1 MYLIQLLLP
10 LHDNEKRPIPAE
22 HFNRLRTD
30 LTQRFGG
37 VTAFVRA
44 PAKGLWEEDEEIN
57 SDDDVVFEIIAENFA
72 KDWWRDIEFSCNTS
86 LNRKKSSF
94 GPHVWR
100 SCNNSTSDGH
110 AWPRNKR
117 RTTLAPCLQRYCSS

>member
-44 PAKGLWEEDEEIN
+44 PAKGLWEEEEEIN
-57 SDDDVVFEIIAENFA
+57 HDDVVMFEIIAENFA
-72 KDWWRDIEFSCNTS
+72 KDWWREYRVHLQHVFKQKEVLIWATS
-86 LNRKKSSF
+86 VEKL
-94 GPHVWR
+94 
-100 SCNNSTSDGH
+100 
-110 AWPRNKR
+110 
-117 RTTLAPCLQRYCSS
+117 

>member
-22 HFNRLRTD
+22 HFNTLRTD
-30 LTQRFGG
+30 LTRRFGG

-57 SDDDVVFEIIAENFA
+57 SDDVVMFEIIAENFA
-72 KDWWRDIEFSCNTS
+72 KDWWREYRIQ
-86 LNRKKSSF
+86 
-94 GPHVWR
+94 
-100 SCNNSTSDGH
+100 
-110 AWPRNKR
+110 
-117 RTTLAPCLQRYCSS
+117 LQHCFKQKEVLIWATRVEKL

>member
-72 KDWWRDIEFSCNTS
+72 KDWWPEYRIQ
-86 LNRKKSSF
+86 LQ
-94 GPHVWR
+94 HVFKQKEILIWATR
-100 SCNNSTSDGH
+100 VE
-110 AWPRNKR
+110 K
-117 RTTLAPCLQRYCSS
+117 L